1 MTRVIGCVQ
10 FVKETEKEKG
20 RGGRTKVGGKVISS
34 RTTLGHGCV
43 WGGGA
48 AGAGRRCA
56 VFVSDLLVK

>member
-1 MTRVIGCVQ
+1 M
-10 FVKETEKEKG
+10 KETEKEKG